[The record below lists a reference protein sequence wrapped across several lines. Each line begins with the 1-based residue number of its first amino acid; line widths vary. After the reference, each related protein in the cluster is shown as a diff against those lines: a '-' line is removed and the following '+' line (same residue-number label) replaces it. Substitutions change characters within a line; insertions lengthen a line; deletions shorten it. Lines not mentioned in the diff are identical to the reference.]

1 LIERAADDILL
12 PLTGATL
19 RSALRNPGAL
29 QGIALDGRGL
39 SFSCAKESEDGQWL
53 VLRCVNLLDEAR
65 TGSWR
70 LGAPIREAKI
80 ARLDE
85 TVIGAAQADGE
96 TVNFLAAPRA
106 VVTILVK

>member
-1 LIERAADDILL
+1 
-12 PLTGATL
+12 
-19 RSALRNPGAL
+19 
-29 QGIALDGRGL
+29 
-39 SFSCAKESEDGQWL
+39 
-53 VLRCVNLLDEAR
+53 VNLLDEAR